1 MLNRF
6 REKLVPITTLI
17 GNNFGSLG
25 LSPTYW
31 SMIAFAF
38 AILSSIF
45 FGISTF
51 LSEQGIVFPSQIIA
65 SIMLLISGFFDI
77 VDGSVARVSK
87 RASSRGAFLDSNFDK
102 ISEALIFIGIAIGGL
117 SSPILA
123 MIALSTSILVSYLR
137 ARAESLGIEL
147 KGVGIGE
154 RAERLLILSICG
166 FIPISGSIQWGIII
180 IIILSSFSFIQR
192 FWFVLK
198 RI

>member
-6 REKLVPITTLI
+6 REKITPITTRI

-25 LSPTYW
+25 LSPTFW
-31 SMIAFAF
+31 SMIGFAF

-45 FGISTF
+45 FGLTNV
-51 LSEQGIVFPSQIIA
+51 LNQQGLEFPWQVIA

-77 VDGSVARVSK
+77 VDGSVARVMK
-87 RASSRGAFLDSNFDK
+87 KTTTRGAFLDSNFDK
-102 ISEALIFIGIAIGGL
+102 VSEALIFIAIAIGGL
-117 SSPILA
+117 SNPILA

-147 KGVGIGE
+147 KGIGVGE
-154 RAERLLILSICG
+154 RAERLLILAICG
-166 FIPISGSIQWGIII
+166 LIPISGSIQWGVI
-180 IIILSSFSFIQR
+180 IIILISAFSFIQR
-192 FWFVLK
+192 FMYVLK

>member
-1 MLNRF
+1 LLNRF

-25 LSPTYW
+25 LSPTFW

-45 FGISTF
+45 FGLSNF
-51 LSEQGIVFPSQIIA
+51 LSEQGIVFASQIFA

-87 RASSRGAFLDSNFDK
+87 TSTSRGAFLDSNFDK

-123 MIALSTSILVSYLR
+123 MIALSTSILVSYIR
-137 ARAESLGIEL
+137 ARAGSLGIEL

-180 IIILSSFSFIQR
+180 IIILSSISFIQR

>member
-1 MLNRF
+1 MLNRL
-6 REKLVPITTLI
+6 RQKLIPVTTLI

-45 FGISTF
+45 FGLSKF

-87 RASSRGAFLDSNFDK
+87 RSTSRGAFLDSNFDK

>member
-6 REKLVPITTLI
+6 REKITPITTRI

-25 LSPTYW
+25 LSPTFW
-31 SMIAFAF
+31 SMIGFAF

-45 FGISTF
+45 FGLTNF
-51 LSEQGIVFPSQIIA
+51 LNQQGLEFPWQVIA

-77 VDGSVARVSK
+77 VDGSVARVMK
-87 RASSRGAFLDSNFDK
+87 KTTTRGAFLDSNFDK
-102 ISEALIFIGIAIGGL
+102 VSEALIFIAIAIGGL
-117 SSPILA
+117 SNPILA

-147 KGVGIGE
+147 KGIGVGE
-154 RAERLLILSICG
+154 RAERLLILAICG
-166 FIPISGSIQWGIII
+166 LIPISGSIQWGVI
-180 IIILSSFSFIQR
+180 IIILISAFSFIQR
-192 FWFVLK
+192 SMYVLK

>member
-6 REKLVPITTLI
+6 REKITPITTRI

-25 LSPTYW
+25 LSPTFW
-31 SMIAFAF
+31 SMIGFAF

-45 FGISTF
+45 FGLTNF
-51 LSEQGIVFPSQIIA
+51 LNQQGLEFPWQVIA

-77 VDGSVARVSK
+77 VDGSVARVMK
-87 RASSRGAFLDSNFDK
+87 KTTTRGAFLDSNFDK
-102 ISEALIFIGIAIGGL
+102 VSEALIFIAIAIGGL
-117 SSPILA
+117 SNPILA

-147 KGVGIGE
+147 KGIGVGE
-154 RAERLLILSICG
+154 RAERILILAICG
-166 FIPISGSIQWGIII
+166 LIPISGSIQWGVI
-180 IIILSSFSFIQR
+180 IIILISAFSFIQR
-192 FWFVLK
+192 FMYVLK

>member
-6 REKLVPITTLI
+6 REKLISITTLI

-25 LSPTYW
+25 LSPTFW
-31 SMIAFAF
+31 SMIGFGF

-45 FGISTF
+45 FGLTNF
-51 LSEQGIVFPSQIIA
+51 LNQQGIEFPSQIFA
-65 SIMLLISGFFDI
+65 SILLLISGFFDI
-77 VDGSVARVSK
+77 VDGSVARVMKNSTTK
-87 RASSRGAFLDSNFDK
+87 GAFLDSNFDK

-117 SSPILA
+117 SNPILA

-137 ARAESLGIEL
+137 AKAESLGIEL

-166 FIPISGSIQWGIII
+166 FIPISESIQWGVI
-180 IIILSSFSFIQR
+180 IIILISGFSFLQR
-192 FWFVLK
+192 FRYVLK

>member
-25 LSPTYW
+25 LSPTFW

-45 FGISTF
+45 FGLSNF
-51 LSEQGIVFPSQIIA
+51 LSEQGIVFPSQIFA
-65 SIMLLISGFFDI
+65 STMLLISGFFDI

-87 RASSRGAFLDSNFDK
+87 RSTSRGAFLDSNFDK

-117 SSPILA
+117 SSPIL
-123 MIALSTSILVSYLR
+123 VSYIR

>member
-6 REKLVPITTLI
+6 REKITPITTLI

-25 LSPTYW
+25 LSPTFW
-31 SMIAFAF
+31 SMIGFTF

-45 FGISTF
+45 FGLTNF
-51 LSEQGIVFPSQIIA
+51 LNQQGLEFPWQVIG

-77 VDGSVARVSK
+77 VDGSVARVMK
-87 RASSRGAFLDSNFDK
+87 KTTTRGAFLDSNFDK
-102 ISEALIFIGIAIGGL
+102 VSEALIFIAIAIGGL
-117 SSPILA
+117 SNPILA

-147 KGVGIGE
+147 KGIGIGE
-154 RAERLLILSICG
+154 RAERLLILAICG
-166 FIPISGSIQWGIII
+166 LIPISGSIQWGVI
-180 IIILSSFSFIQR
+180 IIILISAFSFIQR
-192 FWFVLK
+192 FMYVLK

>member
-25 LSPTYW
+25 LSPTFW
-31 SMIAFAF
+31 SMTAFAF

-45 FGISTF
+45 FGLSNF
-51 LSEQGIVFPSQIIA
+51 LSEQGIVFPSQIFA

-87 RASSRGAFLDSNFDK
+87 RSTSKGAFLDSNFDK

-123 MIALSTSILVSYLR
+123 MIALSTSILVSYIR

-147 KGVGIGE
+147 KGIGIGE

>member
-6 REKLVPITTLI
+6 REKLIPITTLI

-25 LSPTYW
+25 LSPTLW
-31 SMIAFAF
+31 SMIGFAF

-45 FGISTF
+45 FGLTNF
-51 LSEQGIVFPSQIIA
+51 LNQQGIEFPSQIFA
-65 SIMLLISGFFDI
+65 SILLLISGFFDI
-77 VDGSVARVSK
+77 VDGSVARVMKKSTTK
-87 RASSRGAFLDSNFDK
+87 GAFLDSNFDK

-117 SSPILA
+117 SNPILA

-137 ARAESLGIEL
+137 ARAESLGMEL

-166 FIPISGSIQWGIII
+166 FIPISESIQWGVI
-180 IIILSSFSFIQR
+180 IIILISGFSFLQR
-192 FWFVLK
+192 FRYVLK

>member
-1 MLNRF
+1 LLNRF
-6 REKLVPITTLI
+6 KEKLIPITTLI

-25 LSPTYW
+25 LSPTFW
-31 SMIAFAF
+31 SMIGFTF

-45 FGISTF
+45 FGLTNF
-51 LSEQGIVFPSQIIA
+51 LNQQGIEFPSQIFA
-65 SIMLLISGFFDI
+65 SILLLISGFFDI
-77 VDGSVARVSK
+77 VDGSVARVMKKSTTK
-87 RASSRGAFLDSNFDK
+87 GAFLDSNFDK
-102 ISEALIFIGIAIGGL
+102 VSEALIFIGIAIGGL
-117 SSPILA
+117 SNPILA

-166 FIPISGSIQWGIII
+166 FIPISESIQWGVI
-180 IIILSSFSFIQR
+180 IIILISGFSFLQR
-192 FWFVLK
+192 IRYVLK

>member
-6 REKLVPITTLI
+6 REKLVPITTII

-25 LSPTYW
+25 LSPTFW
-31 SMIAFAF
+31 SMTAFAF
-38 AILSSIF
+38 AILSGIF
-45 FGISTF
+45 FGLSNF
-51 LSEQGIVFPSQIIA
+51 LSEHEITFPSQIVA

-77 VDGSVARVSK
+77 VDGSVARVMK
-87 RASSRGAFLDSNFDK
+87 RSTIRGSFLDSNFDK

-117 SSPILA
+117 SNPILA
-123 MIALSTSILVSYLR
+123 MIALSTSLLVSYLR
-137 ARAESLGIEL
+137 AKAESLGIEL

-166 FIPISGSIQWGIII
+166 LIPISGSIQWGIII
-180 IIILSSFSFIQR
+180 IIILSSFTFIQR
-192 FWFVLK
+192 FWYVIR

>member
-25 LSPTYW
+25 LSPTFW

-45 FGISTF
+45 FGLSNF
-51 LSEQGIVFPSQIIA
+51 LSEQGIVFPSQIFA
-65 SIMLLISGFFDI
+65 STMLLISGFFDI

-87 RASSRGAFLDSNFDK
+87 RSTSRGAFLDSNFDK

-123 MIALSTSILVSYLR
+123 MIALSTSILVSYIR

-166 FIPISGSIQWGIII
+166 LIPISGSIQWGIII

>member
-6 REKLVPITTLI
+6 REKITPITTRI

-25 LSPTYW
+25 LSPTFW
-31 SMIAFAF
+31 SMIGFAF

-45 FGISTF
+45 FGLTNF
-51 LSEQGIVFPSQIIA
+51 LNQQGLEFPWQVIA

-77 VDGSVARVSK
+77 VDGSVARVMK
-87 RASSRGAFLDSNFDK
+87 KITTRGAFLDSNLDK
-102 ISEALIFIGIAIGGL
+102 VSEAIIFIAIAIGGL
-117 SSPILA
+117 SNPILA

-147 KGVGIGE
+147 KGVGVGE
-154 RAERLLILSICG
+154 RAERLLILAICG
-166 FIPISGSIQWGIII
+166 LIPISGSIQWGIII
-180 IIILSSFSFIQR
+180 IILISAFSFIQR
-192 FWFVLK
+192 FMYVLK

>member
-25 LSPTYW
+25 LSPTFW

-45 FGISTF
+45 FGLSNF

-87 RASSRGAFLDSNFDK
+87 RYTSRGAFLDSNFDK

-123 MIALSTSILVSYLR
+123 MIALSTSILVSYIR

>member
-6 REKLVPITTLI
+6 REKLIPITTLI

-25 LSPTYW
+25 LSPTFW
-31 SMIAFAF
+31 SMIGFAF

-45 FGISTF
+45 FGLTNF
-51 LSEQGIVFPSQIIA
+51 LNQQGTEFPSQIFA
-65 SIMLLISGFFDI
+65 SILLLISGFFDI
-77 VDGSVARVSK
+77 VDGSVARVMKKSTTK
-87 RASSRGAFLDSNFDK
+87 GAFLDSNFDK

-117 SSPILA
+117 SNPILA
-123 MIALSTSILVSYLR
+123 MIALSISILVSYLR

-166 FIPISGSIQWGIII
+166 FIPISESIQWGVI
-180 IIILSSFSFIQR
+180 IIILISGFSFLQR
-192 FWFVLK
+192 FRYVLR

>member
-6 REKLVPITTLI
+6 REKITPITTRI

-25 LSPTYW
+25 LSPTFW
-31 SMIAFAF
+31 SMIGFAF

-45 FGISTF
+45 FGLTNF
-51 LSEQGIVFPSQIIA
+51 LNQQGLEFPWQVIA

-77 VDGSVARVSK
+77 VDGSVARVMK
-87 RASSRGAFLDSNFDK
+87 KTTTRGAFLDSNFDK
-102 ISEALIFIGIAIGGL
+102 VSEALIFIAIAIGGL
-117 SSPILA
+117 SNPILA

-147 KGVGIGE
+147 KGIGVGE
-154 RAERLLILSICG
+154 RAERLLILAICG
-166 FIPISGSIQWGIII
+166 LIPNPGSIQWGVI
-180 IIILSSFSFIQR
+180 IIILISAFSFIQR
-192 FWFVLK
+192 FMYVLK

>member
-1 MLNRF
+1 LLNRF

-17 GNNFGSLG
+17 GNNFSSLG
-25 LSPTYW
+25 LSPTFW

-45 FGISTF
+45 FGLSNF
-51 LSEQGIVFPSQIIA
+51 LSEQGIVFASQIFA

-87 RASSRGAFLDSNFDK
+87 RSTSRGAFLDSNFDK

-123 MIALSTSILVSYLR
+123 MIALSTSILVSYIR
-137 ARAESLGIEL
+137 ARAGSLGIEL

-180 IIILSSFSFIQR
+180 IIILSSISFIQR

>member
-1 MLNRF
+1 LLNRF

-25 LSPTYW
+25 LSPTFW

-45 FGISTF
+45 FGLSNF
-51 LSEQGIVFPSQIIA
+51 LSEQGIVFPSQIFA

-77 VDGSVARVSK
+77 VDGSVARVPK
-87 RASSRGAFLDSNFDK
+87 RSTSRGAFLDSNFDK

-123 MIALSTSILVSYLR
+123 MIALSTSILVSYIR

-166 FIPISGSIQWGIII
+166 LIPISGSIQWGIII

-192 FWFVLK
+192 FWYVLK

>member
-6 REKLVPITTLI
+6 REKLIPITTLI

-25 LSPTYW
+25 LSPTFW
-31 SMIAFAF
+31 SIIGFAF

-45 FGISTF
+45 FGLTNF
-51 LSEQGIVFPSQIIA
+51 LNQQGIEFPSQIFA
-65 SIMLLISGFFDI
+65 SILLLISGFFDI
-77 VDGSVARVSK
+77 VDGSVARVMKKSTTK
-87 RASSRGAFLDSNFDK
+87 GAFLDSNFDK
-102 ISEALIFIGIAIGGL
+102 VSEALIFIGIAIGGL
-117 SSPILA
+117 SNPILA

-166 FIPISGSIQWGIII
+166 FIPISESIQWGVI
-180 IIILSSFSFIQR
+180 IIILISGFSFLQR
-192 FWFVLK
+192 FRYVLK

>member
-1 MLNRF
+1 LLNRF

-17 GNNFGSLG
+17 GNNFSSLG
-25 LSPTYW
+25 LSPTFW

-45 FGISTF
+45 FGLSNF
-51 LSEQGIVFPSQIIA
+51 LSEHGIVFASQIFA

-87 RASSRGAFLDSNFDK
+87 TSTSRGAFLDSNFDK

-123 MIALSTSILVSYLR
+123 MIALSTSILVSYIR
-137 ARAESLGIEL
+137 ARAGSLGIEL

-180 IIILSSFSFIQR
+180 IIILSSISFIQR

>member
-1 MLNRF
+1 LLNRF

-17 GNNFGSLG
+17 GNNFGSLS

-87 RASSRGAFLDSNFDK
+87 RATSRGAFLDSNFDK

-180 IIILSSFSFIQR
+180 IIVLSSFSYIQR

>member
-6 REKLVPITTLI
+6 REKLIPITTLI

-25 LSPTYW
+25 LSPTFW
-31 SMIAFAF
+31 SIIGFAF

-45 FGISTF
+45 FGLTNF
-51 LSEQGIVFPSQIIA
+51 LNQQGIEFPSQIFA
-65 SIMLLISGFFDI
+65 SILLLISGFFDI
-77 VDGSVARVSK
+77 VDGSVARVMKKSTTK
-87 RASSRGAFLDSNFDK
+87 GAFLDSNFDK
-102 ISEALIFIGIAIGGL
+102 VSEALIFIGIAIGGL
-117 SSPILA
+117 SNPILV

-166 FIPISGSIQWGIII
+166 FIPISESIQWGVI
-180 IIILSSFSFIQR
+180 IIILISGFSFLQR
-192 FWFVLK
+192 FRYVLK

>member
-6 REKLVPITTLI
+6 REKITPITTRI

-25 LSPTYW
+25 LSPTFW
-31 SMIAFAF
+31 SMIGFAF

-45 FGISTF
+45 FGLTN
-51 LSEQGIVFPSQIIA
+51 LLNQQGLEFPWQVIA

-77 VDGSVARVSK
+77 VDGSVARVMK
-87 RASSRGAFLDSNFDK
+87 KTTTRGAFLDSNFDK
-102 ISEALIFIGIAIGGL
+102 VSEALIFIAIAIGGL
-117 SSPILA
+117 SNPILA

-147 KGVGIGE
+147 KGIGVGE
-154 RAERLLILSICG
+154 RAERLLILAICG
-166 FIPISGSIQWGIII
+166 LIPISGSIQWGVI
-180 IIILSSFSFIQR
+180 IIILISAFSFIQR
-192 FWFVLK
+192 FMYVLK